1 MSNAADMLAA
11 YTTAELA
18 LLKGQTYKFGER
30 QLTMANL
37 PEIQSG
43 RREWELRVNGEN
55 AQAAGF
61 DTRPGVRL
69 ANFSGCDE

>member
-37 PEIQSG
+37 PEIQAG
-43 RREWELRVNGEN
+43 RREWEQRVNSE
-55 AQAAGF
+55 AARAAGIA
-61 DTRPGVRL
+61 TRPGVRL